1 MNIRR
6 RFEQIIEE
14 VKETRQDLT
23 LHRSRVAEAD
33 ALRAAGPAA
42 GKAQAYQ
49 AKLKEIDDAVGNSA
63 GRSFHQVSK
72 NHSETRDVAQSF
84 RELLEELKNNG
95 VHTAEQ
101 VGRIEALIVKPLDG
115 ITQDDFPAVLTTVN
129 LFKQAHEKG
138 ADPKPRIDESLDA
151 IDTMLRHMQAVLDEM
166 NDLVK
171 FHEALKDLEMIIKK
185 QGELEQ
191 ETREKQKREA
201 IEKLKSLRLD

>member
-1 MNIRR
+1 M
-6 RFEQIIEE
+6 
-14 VKETRQDLT
+14 
-23 LHRSRVAEAD
+23 
-33 ALRAAGPAA
+33 
-42 GKAQAYQ
+42 
-49 AKLKEIDDAVGNSA
+49 
-63 GRSFHQVSK
+63 
-72 NHSETRDVAQSF
+72 
-84 RELLEELKNNG
+84 KNNG

-115 ITQDDFPAVLTTVN
+115 ITKDDFPAVLRTVN

-171 FHEALKDLEMIIKK
+171 FHEALKDLETIIKK
-185 QGELEQ
+185 QSELEQ

-201 IEKLKSLRLD
+201 IEKLKSLGLD